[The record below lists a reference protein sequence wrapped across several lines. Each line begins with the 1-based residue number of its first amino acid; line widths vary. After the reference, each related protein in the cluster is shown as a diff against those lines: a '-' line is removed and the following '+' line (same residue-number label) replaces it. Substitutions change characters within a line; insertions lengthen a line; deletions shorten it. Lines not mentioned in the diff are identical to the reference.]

1 MVGCK
6 FVEYARTG
14 KKRKGRDRKN
24 RGAGGVGFLVKEY
37 LCDIIEVI
45 KDTKF
50 DESMWTRVPGE
61 RGAKYVFLGNIYML
75 PESKSTVKEIQ
86 RKFGEV
92 AVDVQKYKRQGEVV
106 LLGDFNSRIGKASN
120 PNENVGQ

>member
-1 MVGCK
+1 MDREKEEG
-6 FVEYARTG
+6 TG
-14 KKRKGRDRKN
+14 QQEQGS
-24 RGAGGVGFLVKEY
+24 GGVGFLVKEY

-92 AVDVQKYKRQGEVV
+92 DVDVQKYKRQGEVV

-120 PNENVGQ
+120 PN